1 MISTGPYR
9 ALSSDK
15 TESIVNS
22 YASLHLYLFCIFFLS
37 ASMLVSLLSL
47 TCNACLPLLLLR
59 CRVLWSLASESRP
72 GTATRKCINIWWR
85 RDNKLVTVSV
95 VAEHSQTRRR
105 IFHLSAFSATYT
117 HTRCRVLWWCAYQI
131 VVGTSAILKQMQ
143 TQSEWCDNFSYNLIS
158 PLPKRAS
165 HNIWMNN

>member
-1 MISTGPYR
+1 MLHFIYIYS
-9 ALSSDK
+9 AFF
-15 TESIVNS
+15 
-22 YASLHLYLFCIFFLS
+22 SLCFY
-37 ASMLVSLLSL
+37 V
-47 TCNACLPLLLLR
+47 
-59 CRVLWSLASESRP
+59 
-72 GTATRKCINIWWR
+72 G
-85 RDNKLVTVSV
+85 LVTVSYLQCLFAFASAPLSCV
-95 VAEHSQTRRR
+95 VVTCIRITAWNRNQKMHKQLVATRQQIGNCVCCSRAQSNKTTH
-105 IFHLSAFSATYT
+105 ISFKCIQCNIHT